1 MFSHFISDAGVEAY
15 WLLIAAAGIGAISYF
30 LGCFNGS
37 AMISR
42 YILRDDIRNHG
53 SGNAGLT
60 NFYRTF
66 GGPLTFAVIASDA
79 VKAIIAILFA
89 SYIGGLMS
97 PELIV
102 PAKYWAGT
110 FCLLGHIFPFN
121 FQFKGGKGILS
132 GGTIIIMM
140 DWRIAL
146 VAWAVFMV
154 LAISTKYVSLGSCCA
169 AATFPITTFFVFRD
183 GFCTVLAIFLAG
195 LVIWKHRG
203 NIQRLMNGT
212 ESKFSFHRKQE
223 APADTGEKWATDK
236 PVKEM
241 IAEEDGKAASDTE
254 PQDSSAPA
262 EADAAAAEDSSPVL
276 ENASDTDVPAEE
288 PAPESPAQE
297 ETSSGAKR
305 QPEGKKSNG
314 METKV
319 ITINTQKG
327 GSKKSG
333 NSSSGKSSNKSGSNN
348 KGSSGGGKKSGGKS
362 KQNHSNKKGGGKA

>member
-1 MFSHFISDAGVEAY
+1 MFSHFIADSGVEAY
-15 WLLIAAAGIGAISYF
+15 WLLIAAAGTGVIAYF

-79 VKAIIAILFA
+79 VKAILAILFA
-89 SYIGGLMS
+89 SYIAGLMS

-140 DWRIAL
+140 DWRIAI
-146 VAWAVFMV
+146 VAWVVFMV
-154 LAISTKYVSLGSCCA
+154 LAISTRYISLGSCCA
-169 AATFPITTFFVFRD
+169 AATFPITTFFAFRD
-183 GFCTVLAIFLAG
+183 GFCTVLALLLAG

-203 NIQRLMNGT
+203 NIERLINGT
-212 ESKFSFHRKQE
+212 ESKFSFHRKPQE
-223 APADTGEKWATDK
+223 PEETGERWATDK

-241 IAEEDGKAASDTE
+241 IAEEDGEAALEDLS
-254 PQDSSAPA
+254 QDSAEPA
-262 EADAAAAEDSSPVL
+262 ESDAAAAEDSSDAVP
-276 ENASDTDVPAEE
+276 EDASELDAPEPEE
-288 PAPESPAQE
+288 SPAPEPPAQE
-297 ETSSGAKR
+297 KKPTEAKKL
-305 QPEGKKSNG
+305 PEGKKSNG
-314 METKV
+314 METTV
-319 ITINTQKG
+319 ITIKPQKG
-327 GSKKSG
+327 DSKKNNG
-333 NSSSGKSSNKSGSNN
+333 QSSGKSGGSG
-348 KGSSGGGKKSGGKS
+348 KGNSGGKKSGGKS